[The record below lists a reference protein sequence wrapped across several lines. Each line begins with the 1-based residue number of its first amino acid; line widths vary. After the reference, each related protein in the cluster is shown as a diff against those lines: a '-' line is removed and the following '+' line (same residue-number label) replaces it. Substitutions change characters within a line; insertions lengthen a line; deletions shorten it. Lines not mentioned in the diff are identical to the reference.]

1 MAKEQ
6 KQQKSASPSSTN
18 VIRRLIP
25 VAQPANPKDGIEHR
39 GFPRRTLELRV
50 KLRRGEA
57 DEPSFAATLPSDNVS
72 MSGMFLHSTFFLPVG
87 TTFELSFSLPSEE
100 RPVTVRAELVRHQ
113 SDPVPGLGVRFEEFH
128 GQSEIAMAR
137 LFLDAKMQEFSG
149 RYLSS
154 ARAKT
159 LDSEHE
165 RLVDALAA
173 WELEKVTSG
182 VDPWAP

>member
-6 KQQKSASPSSTN
+6 KQPKSSSSTN
-18 VIRRLIP
+18 MIRRLVP
-25 VAQPANPKDGIEHR
+25 VALPANPKDGIEHR

-50 KLRRGEA
+50 QLRRGEA

-72 MSGMFLHSTFFLPVG
+72 MSGMFLRSTFFLPVG
-87 TTFELSFSLPSEE
+87 TTFELSFSLPGEE
-100 RPVTVRAELVRHQ
+100 RPVQVRAELTRHQ
-113 SDPVPGLGVRFEEFH
+113 GEPLSGIGVRFEEFH

-149 RYLSS
+149 RYLGS

-182 VDPWAP
+182 MDPWAP